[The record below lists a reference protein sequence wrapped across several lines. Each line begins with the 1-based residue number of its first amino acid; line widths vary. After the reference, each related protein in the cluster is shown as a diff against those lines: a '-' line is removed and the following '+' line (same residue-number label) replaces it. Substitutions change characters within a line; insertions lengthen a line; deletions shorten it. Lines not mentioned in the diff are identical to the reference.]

1 MFKARSPHRSSCRRR
16 ARNER
21 RPSTEIRL
29 GVDSALGAREMS
41 PTFFVLG
48 KAFASERAPPERC
61 QEASVDTPHLRLTR
75 GAFTDKEPTPHAR
88 CGHLPHHTLYVT
100 VDDFCQSHTPKRKP
114 GPHASLCASEVITLS
129 LFARWSRF
137 SSERDFYRYAQTNL
151 TDAFPYL
158 PERSQFNRL
167 VRSHT
172 ELMEALFLHLVA
184 LLEVRKRP
192 YEALDSS
199 AMPTRDC
206 KRRGHGWLAGQ
217 ADIGWSNSLG
227 WYEGFS
233 LLTATD
239 PTGVITGFC
248 FGAASTADQQMAETF
263 FAVRTQPN
271 RSLSSVGSIS
281 SGPYIADKGFE
292 GAENHR
298 RWRESYGA
306 CIIHPPKRNSL
317 KPCSKH
323 LRRWVASIRQIV
335 ESAYDKLFN
344 TFGLWRERPHE
355 LQGLRA
361 RLAARVALHNFCIW
375 LNEQL
380 GRPRLAFADLLG
392 W

>member
-1 MFKARSPHRSSCRRR
+1 M
-16 ARNER
+16 
-21 RPSTEIRL
+21 L
-29 GVDSALGAREMS
+29 D
-41 PTFFVLG
+41 
-48 KAFASERAPPERC
+48 
-61 QEASVDTPHLRLTR
+61 VDTFLTI
-75 GAFTDKEPTPHAR
+75 
-88 CGHLPHHTLYVT
+88 LYVT
-100 VDDFCQSHTPKRKP
+100 VDDFCQSQPPKRKP
-114 GPHASLCASEVITLS
+114 GPHPSLCASEVITLS

-151 TDAFPYL
+151 TDAFPSL

-172 ELMEALFLHLVA
+172 ELIEAFFLHLVA

-239 PTGVITGFC
+239 PTGVITGFG
-248 FGAASTADQQMAETF
+248 FSSASIADQQVAESF
-263 FAVRTQPN
+263 FAVRARPN
-271 RSLSSVGSIS
+271 PRIGSAGS
-281 SGPYIADKGFE
+281 ATLGPYVVDKGFE
-292 GAENHR
+292 GAENHF
-298 RWRESYGA
+298 RWLDNYGA
-306 CIIHPPKRNSL
+306 RLICPPKRNAREVWP
-317 KPCSKH
+317 KR
-323 LRRWVASIRQIV
+323 LRRWVAGIRQIV
-335 ESAYDKLFN
+335 ESVYDKLFN
-344 TFGLWRERPHE
+344 AFGLWRERPHE

-380 GRPRLAFADLLG
+380 GRPRLALADLLG

>member
-1 MFKARSPHRSSCRRR
+1 M
-16 ARNER
+16 
-21 RPSTEIRL
+21 L
-29 GVDSALGAREMS
+29 D
-41 PTFFVLG
+41 
-48 KAFASERAPPERC
+48 
-61 QEASVDTPHLRLTR
+61 VDTFLTI
-75 GAFTDKEPTPHAR
+75 
-88 CGHLPHHTLYVT
+88 LYVT
-100 VDDFCQSHTPKRKP
+100 VDDFCQSHPPKRKP
-114 GPHASLCASEVITLS
+114 GPRASLCASEVITLS

-137 SSERDFYRYAQTNL
+137 SSERDFYRYAQSNL
-151 TDAFPYL
+151 TDAFPSL

-172 ELMEALFLHLVA
+172 ELIEAFFLHLVA
-184 LLEVRKRP
+184 VLEVRKRP

-239 PTGVITGFC
+239 PTGVITGFG
-248 FGAASTADQQMAETF
+248 FSSASIADQPLAETF
-263 FAVRTQPN
+263 FAVRARPSP
-271 RSLSSVGSIS
+271 RIGSAGS
-281 SGPYIADKGFE
+281 AALGPYVVDKGFE
-292 GAENHR
+292 GAENHL
-298 RWRESYGA
+298 RWLDNYGA
-306 CIIHPPKRNSL
+306 RLICPPKRNARQTWP
-317 KPCSKH
+317 KR
-323 LRRWVASIRQIV
+323 LRRWVAGIRQIV
-335 ESAYDKLFN
+335 ESVYDKLFN
-344 TFGLWRERPHE
+344 AFGLWRERPHE

-361 RLAARVALHNFCIW
+361 RLAARVALHNFSIW